1 MLALITATINYLRG
15 FPDRNKE
22 PDANQASFW
31 EHIFQSHSWQN
42 FGIYALA
49 VIFILFV
56 LTIISFVLRAC
67 AVGNRT
73 EYSPKRLNSNNLF
86 THDQNGDKLCL
97 DTRGFMVILARSGFS
112 AGRKPN

>member
-1 MLALITATINYLRG
+1 MMLALITATINYLRG
-15 FPDRNKE
+15 FPNRNKE

-56 LTIISFVLRAC
+56 LIIISFVLVLLAIER
-67 AVGNRT
+67 N
-73 EYSPKRLNSNNLF
+73 
-86 THDQNGDKLCL
+86 
-97 DTRGFMVILARSGFS
+97 TR
-112 AGRKPN
+112 RKD